1 MLDGLYHHDGGRE
14 MTDKRVGMEVSIA
27 AAEAVKLARAECV
40 AAYPITPQTHIV
52 EHLSELVANGELEAE
67 FVPVESEHSAMSVC
81 AGTSAVGART
91 YTSTSA
97 QGLALMSEILYIVS
111 AMRLPIVMSVANRAM
126 SAPLSIWNDHSD
138 IMTCRDCGW
147 IQIFTENG
155 QEVFDQTICA
165 FKIAEDPRVLTPAI
179 INLDGFTLSHV
190 VESISEVSQE
200 TVDRFLPAYK
210 PVYRLHP
217 DQPITMGAFG
227 MPEVYSEARKAQ
239 DMALRNSYPV
249 ILEVWEEWG
258 KLTGRH
264 YNPIE
269 AYRMDGAKV
278 ALLTMGSFG
287 EVAMEAVDQMRG
299 KGIPVGLL
307 KLRLWRPF
315 PFEDIRKAMQ
325 GVEML
330 VVMDRAI
337 STGGI
342 GGPVASELKS
352 ALYGLA
358 KRPKIISFI
367 AGLGGRDVP
376 PEHFEEMVDQA
387 MKLKGK
393 RKIEEFYTFGIRG

>member
-1 MLDGLYHHDGGRE
+1 
-14 MTDKRVGMEVSIA
+14 MEVSIA
-27 AAEAVKLARAECV
+27 AAEAVKLARAE
-40 AAYPITPQTHIV
+40 AISAYPITPQTHIV
-52 EHLSELVANGELEAE
+52 EHLAELVADGELDAE
-67 FVPVESEHSAMSVC
+67 FVPVESEHTALSVC

-91 YTSTSA
+91 YTSTSS
-97 QGLALMSEILYIVS
+97 QGLELMHEILFVV
-111 AMRLPIVMSVANRAM
+111 AGMRLPIVMSVANRAL

-138 IMTCRDCGW
+138 IMAARDCGW

-155 QEVFDQTICA
+155 QEVFDQTICT
-165 FKIAEDPRVLTPAI
+165 FKIAEDRRVLIPTI
-179 INLDGFTLSHV
+179 VNLDGFTLSHV
-190 VESISEVSQE
+190 VESILEVSQE
-200 TVDRFLPAYK
+200 AVDQFLPPYQ
-210 PVYRLHP
+210 PLHRLHP

-227 MPEVYSEARKAQ
+227 MPEVYSEAKKAQ
-239 DMALRNSYPV
+239 DMALRNSYSV
-249 ILEVWEEWG
+249 ILEVWKQWG

-269 AYRMDGAKV
+269 TYRMEGAKV

-287 EVAMEAVDQMRG
+287 EVAMEAVDRMRG

-325 GVEML
+325 GLEML

-342 GGPVASELKS
+342 GGPVASEMKS
-352 ALYGLA
+352 ALYGQA

-376 PEHFEEMVDQA
+376 PEVFEEMVDQA
-387 MKLKGK
+387 LKLKGK
-393 RKIEEFYTFGIRG
+393 RKIEEFYTIGIRG

>member
-1 MLDGLYHHDGGRE
+1 
-14 MTDKRVGMEVSIA
+14 MEVSIA
-27 AAEAVKLARAECV
+27 AAEAVKLARAECI

-97 QGLALMSEILYIVS
+97 QGLSLMSEILYIVS

-147 IQIFTENG
+147 IQIFAENG

-165 FKIAEDPRVLTPAI
+165 FKIAEDRRVLTPAI

-200 TVDRFLPAYK
+200 TVDEFLPPYNPA
-210 PVYRLHP
+210 YRLHP
-217 DQPITMGAFG
+217 DQPVTMGAFG
-227 MPEVYSEARKAQ
+227 MPEVFAEARKAQ
-239 DMALRNSYPV
+239 DMALRDSYPV

-258 KLTGRH
+258 KRTGRH

-269 AYRMDGAKV
+269 TYRMDGAKI

-287 EVAMEAVDQMRG
+287 EVAMEAVDRMRE
-299 KGIPVGLL
+299 KGIPLGLL

-315 PFEDIRKAMQ
+315 PFEDIRKAVQ
-325 GVEML
+325 GLETL

-352 ALYGLA
+352 ALYGQP

-376 PEHFEEMVDQA
+376 PEHFEEMVEQA

-393 RKIEEFYTFGIRG
+393 RKIEEFYTIGIRG

>member
-1 MLDGLYHHDGGRE
+1 

-27 AAEAVKLARAECV
+27 AAEAVKLARAEAV
-40 AAYPITPQTHIV
+40 SAYPITPQTHIV
-52 EHLSELVANGELEAE
+52 EHLSELVANGELDAE
-67 FVPVESEHSAMSVC
+67 FVPVESEHTALSVC

-91 YTSTSA
+91 YTSTSS
-97 QGLALMSEILYIVS
+97 QGLELMHEILFVV
-111 AMRLPIVMSVANRAM
+111 AGMRLPIVMSVANRAL

-138 IMTCRDCGW
+138 IMAARDCGW

-165 FKIAEDPRVLTPAI
+165 FKIAEDRRVLIPTI
-179 INLDGFTLSHV
+179 VNLDGFTLSHV
-190 VESISEVSQE
+190 VESLLEVSQE
-200 TVDRFLPAYK
+200 MVDQFLPPYQ

-217 DQPITMGAFG
+217 DHPITMGAFG
-227 MPEVYSEARKAQ
+227 MPEIYSEAKKAQ
-239 DMALRNSYPV
+239 DMALRNSYLV
-249 ILEVWEEWG
+249 ILEVWKQWG

-269 AYRMDGAKV
+269 TYRMDGAKV

-287 EVAMEAVDQMRG
+287 EVAMEAVDRMRG

-315 PFEDIRKAMQ
+315 PFEDLREAMQ
-325 GVEML
+325 GLEML

-342 GGPVASELKS
+342 GGPVASEIKS
-352 ALYGLA
+352 ALYGQA
-358 KRPKIISFI
+358 KRPKIVSFI
-367 AGLGGRDVP
+367 VGLGGRDVP
-376 PEHFEEMVDQA
+376 PEHFEEMIDQA
-387 MKLKGK
+387 LKLKGK
-393 RKIEEFYTFGIRG
+393 RKIEEFYTIGIRG

>member
-1 MLDGLYHHDGGRE
+1 

-27 AAEAVKLARAECV
+27 AAEAVKLARAE
-40 AAYPITPQTHIV
+40 AISAYPITPQTHIV
-52 EHLSELVANGELEAE
+52 EHLSELVANGELDAE

-111 AMRLPIVMSVANRAM
+111 GMRLPVVMSVANRAM

-147 IQIFTENG
+147 VQIFTENG

-165 FKIAEDPRVLTPAI
+165 FRIAEDPRVLIPTI
-179 INLDGFTLSHV
+179 VNLDGFTLSHV
-190 VESISEVSQE
+190 VESIREVSQE
-200 TVDRFLPAYK
+200 MVDQFLPPYK

-217 DQPITMGAFG
+217 DQPVTMGAFG

-239 DMALRNSYPV
+239 DIVLRNSYPI
-249 ILEVWEEWG
+249 ILEVWKEWG

-269 AYRMDGAKV
+269 TYRMDGAKI

-287 EVAMEAVDQMRG
+287 EVAMDAVDRMRE

-315 PFEDIRKAMQ
+315 PFEDIRKAVQ
-325 GVEML
+325 GLEML

-342 GGPVASELKS
+342 GGPVASEMKS
-352 ALYGLA
+352 ALYGQA
-358 KRPKIISFI
+358 KRPKVISFI

-387 MKLKGK
+387 LKLKGK
-393 RKIEEFYTFGIRG
+393 RKVEEFYTIGIRG

>member
-1 MLDGLYHHDGGRE
+1 

-27 AAEAVKLARAECV
+27 AAEAVKLARAEAV
-40 AAYPITPQTHIV
+40 SAYPITPQTHIV
-52 EHLSELVANGELEAE
+52 EHLSELVANGELDAE
-67 FVPVESEHSAMSVC
+67 FVPVESEHTALSVC

-91 YTSTSA
+91 YTSTSS
-97 QGLALMSEILYIVS
+97 QGLELMHEILFVV
-111 AMRLPIVMSVANRAM
+111 AGMRLPIVMSVANRAL

-138 IMTCRDCGW
+138 IMAARDCGW
-147 IQIFTENG
+147 VQIFTENG

-165 FKIAEDPRVLTPAI
+165 FKIAEDRRVLIPTI
-179 INLDGFTLSHV
+179 VNLDGFTLSHV
-190 VESISEVSQE
+190 VESLLEVSQE
-200 TVDRFLPAYK
+200 MVDQFLPPYQ

-217 DQPITMGAFG
+217 DHPITMGAFG
-227 MPEVYSEARKAQ
+227 MPEVYSEAKKAQ
-239 DMALRNSYPV
+239 DMALRNSYSI
-249 ILEVWEEWG
+249 ILEVWKQWG

-269 AYRMDGAKV
+269 TYRMDGAKV

-287 EVAMEAVDQMRG
+287 EVAMDAVDRMRG

-325 GVEML
+325 GLEML

-342 GGPVASELKS
+342 GGPVASEMKS
-352 ALYGLA
+352 ALYGQA

-376 PEHFEEMVDQA
+376 PDVFEEMVDQA
-387 MKLKGK
+387 LKLKGK
-393 RKIEEFYTFGIRG
+393 RKIEEFYTIGIRG

>member
-1 MLDGLYHHDGGRE
+1 

-27 AAEAVKLARAECV
+27 AAEAVKLARAEAI

-52 EHLSELVANGELEAE
+52 EHLSELVADGELDAE
-67 FVPVESEHSAMSVC
+67 FVPVESEHSALSVC
-81 AGTSAVGART
+81 AGTSAAGART

-97 QGLALMSEILYIVS
+97 QGLELMHEILFIV
-111 AMRLPIVMSVANRAM
+111 AGMRLPIVMSVANRAL

-138 IMTCRDCGW
+138 VMACRDCGW

-165 FKIAEDPRVLTPAI
+165 FKIAEDPRVLNPTM

-190 VESISEVSQE
+190 VEPHLLASQE
-200 TVDRFLPAYK
+200 MVDQFLPPYNA
-210 PVYRLHP
+210 VNRLHP
-217 DQPITMGAFG
+217 DRPITMGAFG
-227 MPEVYSEARKAQ
+227 MPEIYAEARKAQ

-249 ILEVWEEWG
+249 IREVWEEWG

-264 YNPIE
+264 YQPME
-269 AYRMDGAKV
+269 TYRMDGAKI

-287 EVAMEAVDQMRG
+287 EVAMEAVDRMRE
-299 KGIPVGLL
+299 KGISLGLL

-315 PFEDIRKAMQ
+315 PFDAIRKSMK
-325 GVEML
+325 GLEML
-330 VVMDRAI
+330 IVMDRAI

-342 GGPVASELKS
+342 GGPVCSEIRA
-352 ALYGLA
+352 ALYQQA
-358 KRPKIISFI
+358 KRPKVVSFI

-376 PEHFEEMVDQA
+376 PEHFEEMVHEA
-387 MKLKGK
+387 MKLKA
-393 RKIEEFYTFGIRG
+393 RKKQEEFYTIGIRG

>member
-1 MLDGLYHHDGGRE
+1 

-27 AAEAVKLARAECV
+27 AAEAVKLARAE
-40 AAYPITPQTHIV
+40 AISAYPITPQTHIV
-52 EHLSELVANGELEAE
+52 EHLSELVADGELDAE
-67 FVPVESEHSAMSVC
+67 FVPVESEHTALSVC

-91 YTSTSA
+91 YTSTSS
-97 QGLALMSEILYIVS
+97 QGLELMHEILFVV
-111 AMRLPIVMSVANRAM
+111 AGMRLPIVMSVANRAL

-138 IMTCRDCGW
+138 IMAARDCGW
-147 IQIFTENG
+147 VQIFTENG

-165 FKIAEDPRVLTPAI
+165 FKIAEDRRVLIPTI
-179 INLDGFTLSHV
+179 VNLDGFTLSHV
-190 VESISEVSQE
+190 VESLLEVSQE
-200 TVDRFLPAYK
+200 MVDQFLPPYQ
-210 PVYRLHP
+210 PLYRLHP
-217 DQPITMGAFG
+217 DQPLTMGAFG
-227 MPEVYSEARKAQ
+227 MPEIYSEARKAN
-239 DMALRNSYPV
+239 DIALRNSYSV
-249 ILEVWEEWG
+249 ILEVWKEWG

-269 AYRMDGAKV
+269 TYRMDGAKV

-287 EVAMEAVDQMRG
+287 EVAMDAVDRMRG

-325 GVEML
+325 GLEML

-342 GGPVASELKS
+342 GGPVASEMKS
-352 ALYGLA
+352 ALYGQA

-376 PEHFEEMVDQA
+376 PEVFEEMVDQA
-387 MKLKGK
+387 LKLKGK
-393 RKIEEFYTFGIRG
+393 RKIEEFYTIGIRG

>member
-1 MLDGLYHHDGGRE
+1 

-27 AAEAVKLARAECV
+27 AAEAVKLARAE
-40 AAYPITPQTHIV
+40 AISAYPITPQTHIV
-52 EHLSELVANGELEAE
+52 EHLSELVADGELDAE
-67 FVPVESEHSAMSVC
+67 FVPVESEHTALSVC

-91 YTSTSA
+91 YTSTSS
-97 QGLALMSEILYIVS
+97 QGLELMHEILFVV
-111 AMRLPIVMSVANRAM
+111 AGMRLPIVMSVANRAL

-138 IMTCRDCGW
+138 IMAARDCGW
-147 IQIFTENG
+147 VQIFTENG

-165 FKIAEDPRVLTPAI
+165 FKIAEDRRVLIPTI
-179 INLDGFTLSHV
+179 VNLDGFTLSHV
-190 VESISEVSQE
+190 VESLLEVSQE
-200 TVDRFLPAYK
+200 MVDQFLPPYQ
-210 PVYRLHP
+210 PLYRLHP
-217 DQPITMGAFG
+217 DQPLTMGAFG
-227 MPEVYSEARKAQ
+227 MPEIYSEARKAN
-239 DMALRNSYPV
+239 DIALRNSYSV
-249 ILEVWEEWG
+249 ILEVWKEWG

-269 AYRMDGAKV
+269 TYRMDGAKV

-287 EVAMEAVDQMRG
+287 EVAMDAVDQMRG

-325 GVEML
+325 GLEML

-342 GGPVASELKS
+342 GGPVASEMKS
-352 ALYGLA
+352 ALYGQA

-376 PEHFEEMVDQA
+376 PEVFEEMVDQA
-387 MKLKGK
+387 LKLKGK
-393 RKIEEFYTFGIRG
+393 RKIEEFYTIGIRG